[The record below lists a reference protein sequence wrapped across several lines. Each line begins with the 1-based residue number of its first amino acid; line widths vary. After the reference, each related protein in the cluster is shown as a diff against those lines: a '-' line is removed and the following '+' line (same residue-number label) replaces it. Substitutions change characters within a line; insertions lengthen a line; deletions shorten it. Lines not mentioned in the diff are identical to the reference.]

1 MSSRFYN
8 SLGAKT
14 GDPMPKPEEET
25 TVGWIP
31 EVGDR
36 KVFRPTP
43 FEIEHAMSLLNLRAN
58 IDLDVEGTVDY
69 VNIEHRWYRVR
80 YETPRGGIQHECFK
94 F

>member
-1 MSSRFYN
+1 MRNYISV
-8 SLGAKT
+8 GAKT
-14 GDPMPKPEEET
+14 GDPMPKPEKET

-43 FEIEHAMSLLNLRAN
+43 FEIEHAMSLLTLRAD
-58 IDLDVEGTVDY
+58 IQLEVTGMVDY
-69 VNIEHRWYRVR
+69 VNAAHRWYRVR
-80 YETPRGGIQHECFK
+80 YETPEGGVQHESFK